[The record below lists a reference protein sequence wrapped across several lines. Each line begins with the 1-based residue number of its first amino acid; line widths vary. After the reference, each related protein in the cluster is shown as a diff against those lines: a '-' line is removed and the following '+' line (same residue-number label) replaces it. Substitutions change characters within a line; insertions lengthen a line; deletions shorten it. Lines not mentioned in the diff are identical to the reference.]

1 MRPNTVKTLW
11 SQNKTVICGWVGS
24 DSTLIAEM
32 YGHSGMEAVL
42 IDMQHGLTSM
52 QNLPHMLQALSAT
65 PAMPFVRPTSI
76 QPAEIMKVLDLGAY
90 GLVAPLIDNADQARQ
105 FVDAACYPPDGS
117 RSFGPARGR
126 LYGGNDYADH
136 ANDTI
141 VKLPM
146 IETVEGYNN
155 HKDIINVDG
164 VDGVFIGPADL
175 ALALGGKPGPEK
187 TNDKLENAIQE
198 VREACHA
205 AGKKVGIF
213 CMSAHGA
220 KLRIDEGFDLVA
232 PSNDMYVVSS
242 SLSQIMTEIKDG

>member
-11 SQNKTVICGWVGS
+11 SQNKTVVCGWVGS

-42 IDMQHGLTSM
+42 VDMQHGLTSL
-52 QNLPHMLQALSAT
+52 QNLPQMLQAISAT

-76 QPAEIMKVLDLGAY
+76 QPAEIMKVLDMGAY
-90 GLVAPLIDNADQARQ
+90 GLVAPLIDNAEQARQ
-105 FVDAACYPPDGS
+105 FVDAACYPPAGS

-126 LYGGNDYADH
+126 LYGGDDYLDK
-136 ANDTI
+136 ANDTV

-146 IETVEGYNN
+146 IETVEGYEN

-175 ALALGGKPGPEK
+175 ALALGGKPGPEG
-187 TNDKLENAIQE
+187 TNPALEDAIRNVQ
-198 VREACHA
+198 EACHA

-213 CMSAHGA
+213 CLSAQGA
-220 KLRIDEGFDLVA
+220 KMRMDEGFDLVA
-232 PSNDMYVVSS
+232 PSNDMYVMSS
-242 SLSQIMTEIKDG
+242 SLAKIMNDIRES